1 MTNRKREANL
11 VDSGDEDSATPMQN
25 EFVDVEVSE
34 MSENIYQGSVV
45 ENENDVSNENNEDR
59 NIVFKEPQNKKM
71 KKNDIAN
78 LIQHSIINREHR
90 AKARAIER
98 KRLEEQNFK
107 TSTDPLYHFFIS
119 MYHTTQKLPPAAQLR
134 VKNKI
139 FETVSEA
146 EADLLNI
153 PNTSIQHHLDGQAPS
168 TSTWQYAGDSSTS
181 HESFMSNSSMDTQ
194 SCENQSDL
202 RHFYTNFEN

>member
-25 EFVDVEVSE
+25 DNEDLEVSE
-34 MSENIYQGSVV
+34 VLENNYQESSVV
-45 ENENDVSNENNEDR
+45 GNENDKAIECNEDR
-59 NIVFKEPQNKKM
+59 DTVFKEPQNKKI
-71 KKNDIAN
+71 KKNDISN
-78 LIQHSIINREHR
+78 LIQQSIINREHR

-98 KRLEEQNFK
+98 KRLEDSK
-107 TSTDPLYHFFIS
+107 PLTDPLYHFFLS
-119 MYHTTQKLPPAAQLR
+119 MYHTTQKLPPASQLR

-146 EADLLNI
+146 EAALLNI
-153 PNTSIQHHLDGQAPS
+153 PNTSFQHHLDGQTQS
-168 TSTWQYAGDSSTS
+168 TSTWQFIGDSSSS

-194 SCENQSDL
+194 SCDRSDI
-202 RHFYTNFEN
+202 RQFYTNFQN

>member
-45 ENENDVSNENNEDR
+45 ENENEVSNENNEDR

-78 LIQHSIINREHR
+78 
-90 AKARAIER
+90 
-98 KRLEEQNFK
+98 
-107 TSTDPLYHFFIS
+107 
-119 MYHTTQKLPPAAQLR
+119 
-134 VKNKI
+134 
-139 FETVSEA
+139 
-146 EADLLNI
+146 
-153 PNTSIQHHLDGQAPS
+153 
-168 TSTWQYAGDSSTS
+168 
-181 HESFMSNSSMDTQ
+181 
-194 SCENQSDL
+194 
-202 RHFYTNFEN
+202 